1 MKCTDYQNES
11 NALLN
16 STVIGGHAV
25 AVLVPTRR
33 ELCSNVKSF
42 MRTYTKFLLFLWY
55 HESCALTRKTHSE
68 KLGAKLRRKRPPKRP
83 QDGCLKLTSCYGALI
98 FWKIYCKENGIP
110 VPERLLYK
118 QIASLAVILSEET
131 IAKYPARQSSFSIS
145 EAFSS
150 ANFSV
155 TPSFS

>member
-42 MRTYTKFLLFLWY
+42 MRTYTKSLFFLWY

-68 KLGAKLRRKRPPKRP
+68 KLGAKVAEEATETFHKIDAEINKLLRRIDLLEDLLQR
-83 QDGCLKLTSCYGALI
+83 
-98 FWKIYCKENGIP
+98 NGIP

-131 IAKYPARQSSFSIS
+131 IAKYPAKQSSFSIS
-145 EAFSS
+145 EAFPSD
-150 ANFSV
+150 NFSV
-155 TPSFS
+155 TASFS